1 MSKDVN
7 IHVKTTGTPQTKQ
20 ELDEV
25 SGSANKLA
33 QNIIEG
39 QKKAGAATDESTQKL
54 SGMGRILDN
63 LATQAKSYIA
73 AFIGW
78 KAVQEILNWIIE
90 KLERIARLQNEIYEK
105 SLTFADI
112 GQRIEFQTG
121 TIGQQQYWT
130 EQALKIQKA
139 GALSS
144 PAVAQQMM
152 ISADIAFAKQGGIKN
167 QKILNMLTELSP
179 FFGAAGLGPAETSE
193 VFEFAGKAGIAPTT
207 HAYKQ
212 YLAQLQA
219 AFKASKATSFGEFMV
234 GLRKG
239 GSAYMEVGG
248 TLTEALSTYSGAR
261 AVVANDELA
270 ATLVEQVARLSAG
283 GYQKPRKV
291 IEKALGVK
299 WSELTMDQRTDA
311 LLQYVGSIPESQ
323 RVETLVAQGFR
334 PELAMQIGKMVTPEA
349 ATTMD
354 AARAAVLAATPA
366 AAEQQNQAYL
376 DSMLGK
382 GRKTDVE
389 IAEKQI
395 KTGPKF
401 ADWQTRL
408 KKAKAEH
415 EILVAKGQDQMLM
428 SDIVEPYVMA
438 MEGLDKDLT
447 ALIGELPESERKK
460 RATELQRRIQKS
472 IINMQPGR
480 WLGLGILPSYGI
492 TKYYEKGGAA
502 RKGYR
507 LTQEFN
513 ELIAEGSAGP
523 KETKVSAAA
532 IGIELTPKEVRAK
545 EIYTPKEIQQN
556 FMAVD
561 TPREEMRQSPTI
573 NTYNIHYHNEHIINY
588 TPRVGSDE
596 RGPRTPTNI
605 K

>member
-1 MSKDVN
+1 MAKEVN

-25 SGSANKLA
+25 GSSANKLA

-39 QKKAGAATDESTQKL
+39 QKQAGAASEESTKKL
-54 SGMGRILDN
+54 SGMGRILDS
-63 LATQAKSYIA
+63 LATQAKAYIL
-73 AFIGW
+73 AFVGW
-78 KAVQEILNWIIE
+78 KTVQEILGRLIE

-112 GQRIEFQTG
+112 GQRLEFQTG
-121 TIGQQQYWT
+121 TAGKQQYWT

-152 ISADIAFAKQGGIKN
+152 LSADTAFAKQGGIKN
-167 QKILNMLTELSP
+167 QQILNMLTKLSP
-179 FFGAAGLGPAETSE
+179 FFGAAGLGPSETDK

-207 HAYKQ
+207 QAYKQ

-219 AFKASKATSFGEFMV
+219 AFKTSGATNFGEFMV
-234 GLRKG
+234 GLQRG
-239 GSAYMEVGG
+239 GTAYMEVGG
-248 TLTEALSTYSGAR
+248 TLTEALSAYSGAR
-261 AVVANDELA
+261 GVVANDELA

-283 GYQKPRKV
+283 GYEKPRKV

-299 WSELTMDQRTDA
+299 WSELTMDQRTAA
-311 LLQYVGSIPESQ
+311 LLRYVGGIPESQ

-334 PELAMQIGKMVTPEA
+334 PELAMQIGKMVTPGA
-349 ATTMD
+349 ATTMA
-354 AARAAVLAATPA
+354 AAREAVLTATPA
-366 AAEQQNQAYL
+366 ATEQQNQAYL

-382 GRKTDVE
+382 ARQTEAD
-389 IAEKQI
+389 IAAKQVG
-395 KTGPKF
+395 TGPKF

-415 EILVAKGQDQMLM
+415 EILVAKGQDRMLM

-447 ALIGELPESERKK
+447 ALVGELPEGERRE
-460 RATELQRRIQKS
+460 RAIGLQGRVRES
-472 IINMQPGR
+472 ITNMQPGR

-502 RKGYR
+502 RKGYQ
-507 LTQEFN
+507 LSQEFD
-513 ELIAEGSAGP
+513 ELAAVGP
-523 KETKVSAAA
+523 AAPS
-532 IGIELTPKEVRAK
+532 I
-545 EIYTPKEIQQN
+545 
-556 FMAVD
+556 
-561 TPREEMRQSPTI
+561 TI
-573 NTYNIHYHNEHIINY
+573 NNIGVIY

-596 RGPRTPTNI
+596 RGARTPASI
-605 K
+605 R